1 LLDWTDRIALYL
13 VAGFVVVVVLSGVA
27 AAFSDGARRLL
38 FRRLG
43 GFIYRAI
50 AEESRAAER
59 TATAKQETSTEVRV
73 ALQELGKALFSPGY
87 QSQINAAATHVR
99 VLCPDTR
106 QTLDALLA
114 AVRHGDR
121 TSADVHRLLD
131 AVRDSAANC
140 LHV

>member
-1 LLDWTDRIALYL
+1 
-13 VAGFVVVVVLSGVA
+13 
-27 AAFSDGARRLL
+27 
-38 FRRLG
+38 
-43 GFIYRAI
+43 
-50 AEESRAAER
+50 
-59 TATAKQETSTEVRV
+59 VRV

-106 QTLDALLA
+106 QTLDALLT
-114 AVRHGDR
+114 AVRQGDR

-131 AVRDSAANC
+131 AVRDSAADC